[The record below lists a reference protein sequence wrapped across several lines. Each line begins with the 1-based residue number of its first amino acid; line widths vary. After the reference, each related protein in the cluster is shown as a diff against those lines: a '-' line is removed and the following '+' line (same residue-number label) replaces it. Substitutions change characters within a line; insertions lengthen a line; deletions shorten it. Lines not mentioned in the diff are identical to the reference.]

1 MRWIAIAAICTATL
15 GSGCAVCRCKTECC
29 ADVVD
34 DISDHECELDCLY
47 CPSLDVSRIGKP
59 DWCQCPINACLN
71 RSQCAC
77 NRPYF
82 GPRNRWRDLQAC
94 LSYQDPQEEQLL
106 PAPFDSEETLPPNPI
121 TIDPSIESG
130 KSR

>member
-1 MRWIAIAAICTATL
+1 MRWIAVALCTMTL
-15 GSGCAVCRCKTECC
+15 ASTGCTVCRWTTDCC
-29 ADVVD
+29 GDVID

-47 CPSLDVSRIGKP
+47 HPSLDVSRIGKP
-59 DWCQCPINACLN
+59 DWCQCPINSCLDC
-71 RSQCAC
+71 RQCAC
-77 NRPYF
+77 NRPDC

-94 LSYQDPQEEQLL
+94 LSYEYPREEQLL
-106 PAPFDSEETLPPNPI
+106 PTPVEFDETLPPSPI